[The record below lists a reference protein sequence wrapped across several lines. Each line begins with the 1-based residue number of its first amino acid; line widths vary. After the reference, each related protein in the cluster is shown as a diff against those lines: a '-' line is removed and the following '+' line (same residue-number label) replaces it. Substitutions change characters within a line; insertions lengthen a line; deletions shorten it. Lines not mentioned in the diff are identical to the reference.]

1 MPERLRPSPAPPVS
15 RLTSARAVWAGGA
28 GAASARAMAAQGR
41 SGVVIEVRFPPD
53 RPWRRVHRAWRSVR
67 VTIDQQHEYR
77 FAPVARRRSPREFE
91 LDPGQVTVAAVP
103 DSLGRLVTRVDVDR
117 DHVTLV
123 VVHPSVTT
131 WFARVTD
138 PVIEVGERFRVS
150 GGQHVADG
158 GHQPLDHRTELAV
171 GDDQGWAEHHGVTD
185 GAVDHGVAGV
195 HGEPALESGVGHPL
209 GDRV

>member
-1 MPERLRPSPAPPVS
+1 MPEPLPPSPAPPVS
-15 RLTSARAVWAGGA
+15 RLTSARAVWAGEA

-41 SGVVIEVRFPPD
+41 SGVVVEVRFPPD
-53 RPWRRVHRAWRSVR
+53 RPWRKVHRAWRSVR

-91 LDPGQVTVAAVP
+91 LDPGSVTVAAVP
-103 DSLGRLVTRVDVDR
+103 DSLGRLVTQVDVHP

-123 VVHPSVTT
+123 IVHPSVTT

-138 PVIEVGERFRVS
+138 PVIEVGERFPVS
-150 GGQHVADG
+150 GGQYVAHGADE
-158 GHQPLDHRTELAV
+158 PLDHRAELTV
-171 GDDQGWAEHHGVTD
+171 GHDQGWAEHDGVTD
-185 GAVDHGVAGV
+185 AAVDHGVAGV
-195 HGEPALESGVGHPL
+195 HGEPALQRGVGHPL